1 MTASDF
7 ISIEYH
13 LPNPQPDDISKD
25 NPEDPIARALLYN
38 VSQPPTTIMDGIQD
52 GIFNGFT
59 GNITLEEVD
68 RRALEDPTFA
78 IFIDTLND
86 PGATD
91 SEVRLRLRYRYID
104 PSKPLINRVTMQAA
118 LVEAGIAGNGPVV
131 RKLLLNSEG
140 KTVTRTWINGDEEE
154 VIVNYTMDV
163 PVVNPDS
170 LTVVAFIQDN
180 VIGQFRSNK
189 VLQARVV
196 KSNRKK
202 GTLIVGIDDN
212 PVTGELS
219 ELSIYPNP
227 ASNKLNILSPVNL
240 IRQYRWKMIDQR
252 GIEVMDGDLQQ
263 DFSVGP
269 QQIDVS
275 PLANGIYFMS
285 IQTGEKSIIYRKIA
299 IMNRN

>member
-1 MTASDF
+1 
-7 ISIEYH
+7 
-13 LPNPQPDDISKD
+13 
-25 NPEDPIARALLYN
+25 
-38 VSQPPTTIMDGIQD
+38 
-52 GIFNGFT
+52 
-59 GNITLEEVD
+59 
-68 RRALEDPTFA
+68 
-78 IFIDTLND
+78 
-86 PGATD
+86 
-91 SEVRLRLRYRYID
+91 
-104 PSKPLINRVTMQAA
+104 MQAA